1 MKLTTKFT
9 FWYFGIMLV
18 VLLIGGAIVY
28 YEIQWKVSR
37 VEVVRHERLNDIIA
51 EQIRRGGD
59 YTGHP
64 TRKRATVAR
73 IPADSVPKGVSTY
86 YTRGLEWNP
95 EFQTTEY
102 RLLVTSLYVIN
113 GEHYRVTTYSFIP
126 SFYQLLPGVVDS
138 FKWILLLLLVLVIVS
153 AGLISKYILAPFKRT
168 MRVIQSFDLKQKEPI
183 RLPVTRTSEFRE
195 LNQFLKKMTEKGQE
209 DYQSLKEFTENA
221 SHELQTPTAIIRG
234 KLDLLMES
242 DIRDEQAILIAEM
255 QNALERLSR
264 IHSSLTLL
272 TKLEN
277 QEYEANV
284 SVCISLLAR
293 ATLGSFGEL
302 IEMKSLRLEARIA
315 EKVYVALNPALAD
328 LLLTNLVSNAIRH
341 NMAPEGGDGEGPDG
355 GEGLGQG
362 WIMVHL
368 TKEGLV
374 ISNSGREPQVPVGE
388 LFERFKK
395 GNPGGDSIGIGLA
408 IVRQICDLS
417 HFTVEY
423 QYGEGVHSIAISW
436 VARTP
441 ASKLLQ
447 NLSIPLQERLQP

>member
-9 FWYFGIMLV
+9 IWYFGIMLV
-18 VLLIGGAIVY
+18 VLLIGGGIVY
-28 YEIQWKVSR
+28 FEIQQKLTR

-59 YTGHP
+59 YKGHP
-64 TRKRATVAR
+64 TRNRATITL
-73 IPADSVPKGVSTY
+73 IPADSVPKGVSTFY
-86 YTRGLEWNP
+86 SRGLEWNP

-102 RLLVTSLYVIN
+102 RLLVTSFYTIN
-113 GEHYRVTTYSFIP
+113 GGHYRVTTYSFIP
-126 SFYQLLPGVVDS
+126 SFYQLLPGVVKS
-138 FKWILLLLLVLVIVS
+138 FQWILLVLLVLVIVS

-168 MRVIQSFDLKQKEPI
+168 MRVIQSFDLKQKEAV
-183 RLPVTRTSEFRE
+183 RLPATRTSEFRE
-195 LNQFLKKMTEKGQE
+195 LNQFLKKMTEKAQE

-293 ATLGSFGEL
+293 ATLDSFDEL
-302 IEMKSLRLEARIA
+302 MQMKSLRLVAKIA

-341 NMAPEGGDGEGPDG
+341 NAAPEGE
-355 GEGLGQG
+355 ERG
-362 WIMVHL
+362 WIMVNL

-374 ISNSGREPQVPVGE
+374 ISNSGRAPQVPVEE

-423 QYGEGVHSIAISW
+423 HYCAGMHSVALSW
-436 VARTP
+436 VPRTP

>member
-28 YEIQWKVSR
+28 YEIQWKIAR
-37 VEVVRHERLNDIIA
+37 VEVVRHQRLNDIIA
-51 EQIRRGGD
+51 EQIRRGGEYAD
-59 YTGHP
+59 NP
-64 TRKRATVAR
+64 TRKRATVTR
-73 IPADSVPKGVSTY
+73 IPADSVPKGVSTF

-95 EFQTTEY
+95 EFQATEY
-102 RLLVTSLYVIN
+102 RLLVTSFYTIK

-138 FKWILLLLLVLVIVS
+138 FKWILLVLLVLVVVS

-168 MRVIQSFDLKQKEPI
+168 MRVIQSFDLKQRGAI
-183 RLPVTRTSEFRE
+183 RLPQTRTSEFRE
-195 LNQFLKKMTEKGQE
+195 LNEFLKKMTEKAQE

-242 DIRDEQAILIAEM
+242 DIRDEQAVLIAEM

-277 QEYEANV
+277 QEYDVTA
-284 SVCISLLAR
+284 SVNMSILVR
-293 ATLGSFGEL
+293 AALDSFGEL
-302 IEMKSLRLEARIA
+302 MEMKSLRLEARIG
-315 EKVYVALNPALAD
+315 ENVYVPLHPSLAD
-328 LLLTNLVSNAIRH
+328 LLLMNLLGNAIRH
-341 NMAPEGGDGEGPDG
+341 NSPADGEG
-355 GEGLGQG
+355 
-362 WIMVHL
+362 WIVVEL

-374 ISNSGREPQVPVGE
+374 IANSGPEPQVPVME

-395 GNPGGDSIGIGLA
+395 GNPSGDSIGIGLA
-408 IVRQICDLS
+408 IVRQICDLA
-417 HFTVEY
+417 HFSIDY
-423 QYGEGVHSIAISW
+423 AYGGGVHA
-436 VARTP
+436 VGVGFTARVQ
-441 ASKLLQ
+441 ASRLLQ
-447 NLSIPLQERLQP
+447 NHSLPLQER

>member
-1 MKLTTKFT
+1 MKLTTKLT

-28 YEIQWKVSR
+28 YEIQQKLAR

-51 EQIRRGGD
+51 EQIRQRGD
-59 YTGHP
+59 YSGHP
-64 TRKRATVAR
+64 TRKRATITK
-73 IPADSVPKGVSTY
+73 IPADSMPKGERTF

-95 EFQTTEY
+95 EFQTAEY
-102 RLLVTSLYVIN
+102 RLLVTTFYSIK

-126 SFYQLLPGVVDS
+126 SFYQLLPGVVNS
-138 FKWILLLLLVLVIVS
+138 FQWILLLLLVMVIVS

-168 MRVIQSFDLKQKEPI
+168 MRMIQSFDLKQKQGI
-183 RLPVTRTSEFRE
+183 GLPATRTSEFRE
-195 LNQFLKKMTEKGQE
+195 LNQFLKKMTEKAQE

-277 QEYEANV
+277 QEYGANV
-284 SVCISLLAR
+284 SVCISLLTR
-293 ATLGSFGEL
+293 ATLDSFGEL

-315 EKVYVALNPALAD
+315 EKVFVALNPALAD
-328 LLLTNLVSNAIRH
+328 LLLSNLVSNAIRH
-341 NMAPEGGDGEGPDG
+341 NVGTG
-355 GEGLGQG
+355 GEEGAWVGSWSILRRRGWSSAIAGGSRRFLLGNYLNG
-362 WIMVHL
+362 
-368 TKEGLV
+368 
-374 ISNSGREPQVPVGE
+374 S
-388 LFERFKK
+388 KK
-395 GNPGGDSIGIGLA
+395 GI
-408 IVRQICDLS
+408 
-417 HFTVEY
+417 
-423 QYGEGVHSIAISW
+423 
-436 VARTP
+436 P
-441 ASKLLQ
+441 AVIRSGSGWRSCAK
-447 NLSIPLQERLQP
+447 SVI

>member
-9 FWYFGIMLV
+9 LWYFGIMLI

-28 YEIQWKVSR
+28 YEIQWKVSQ
-37 VEVVRHERLNDIIA
+37 VEVSRHERLNDIIA
-51 EQIRRGGD
+51 EQIRGGGD
-59 YTGHP
+59 YAGHP
-64 TRKRATVAR
+64 TRKRATVTK
-73 IPADSVPKGVSTY
+73 IPADSLPKGVTTF

-102 RLLVTSLYVIN
+102 RLLVTSFYTIN

-126 SFYQLLPGVVDS
+126 SFFQLLPGVVDS

-153 AGLISKYILAPFKRT
+153 GGLISKYILAPFKRT
-168 MRVIQSFDLKQKEPI
+168 MRVIQSFDLKQREAI
-183 RLPVTRTSEFRE
+183 RLPATRTSEFRE
-195 LNQFLKKMTEKGQE
+195 LNQFLKKMTEKAQE

-284 SVCISLLAR
+284 SVCISALVRGVLD
-293 ATLGSFGEL
+293 SFDEL
-302 IEMKSLRLEARIA
+302 IEMKSLRLMGKIA
-315 EKVYVALNPALAD
+315 ENVYVSLNPALAD

-341 NMAPEGGDGEGPDG
+341 NEAPAGENGEGAG
-355 GEGLGQG
+355 RG
-362 WIMVHL
+362 WIMVNL
-368 TKEGLV
+368 SKEGLV
-374 ISNSGREPQVPVGE
+374 ISNSGREPKVPVGE

-417 HFTVEY
+417 GFTVEY
-423 QYGEGVHSIAISW
+423 FFRDGVHM
-436 VARTP
+436 VGVGFTDQVP
-441 ASKLLQ
+441 ASRLLQ
-447 NLSIPLQERLQP
+447 NLALPLRHVKTVP